1 MPEMKVFATSR
12 TMVPSPPLLVLWD
25 IDHTMIDTGG
35 VGRDAYATAFRT
47 ATGIELAGHWR
58 FDGRTELAAATDA
71 LTGHG
76 LAPETEIIQRL
87 CDAIVAVHSAMADQF
102 ARHGKVLPGVR
113 RAVASLADLDHVH
126 QSVLTGN
133 LREVAAIKLAAFGL
147 DQSVDMRIGAY
158 GSDAVERTALAPYAF
173 ERAARVLGLD
183 VDGRNA
189 AIIGDTPR
197 DIETARA
204 AGALSIG
211 VATGRHS
218 TTELKATGADVVFS
232 DLRDTAA
239 LLKVLTTHVEL
250 GTGQVGTASEIPD
263 QRPRPYAYPP
273 PEG

>member
-1 MPEMKVFATSR
+1 MNTFATNR
-12 TMVPSPPLLVLWD
+12 ITIPSPSLLVLWD
-25 IDHTMIDTGG
+25 IDHTMIDTGS
-35 VGRDAYATAFRT
+35 VGRDAYAIAFRT
-47 ATGIELAGHWR
+47 ATGIELADQWR

-71 LTGHG
+71 LTEHG

-87 CDAIVAVHSAMADQF
+87 CDAIAAVHAVMADQF
-102 ARHGKVLPGVR
+102 ALHGKVLPGISQ
-113 RAVASLADLDHVH
+113 ALASLADLDHVH

-133 LREVAAIKLAAFGL
+133 LREVAAIKLAACGL

-158 GSDAVERTALAPYAF
+158 GSDAVERTALARYAF

-183 VDGRNA
+183 IDGRNT

-218 TTELKATGADVVFS
+218 TAELKATGADVVFS
-232 DLRDTAA
+232 DLSDTAA
-239 LLKVLTTHVEL
+239 LLNVLTTHAEL
-250 GTGQVGTASEIPD
+250 GTG
-263 QRPRPYAYPP
+263 RPTSRQATRLT
-273 PEG
+273 